1 MVLLLFTSTYRV
13 SPSTILVTT
22 PSTQP
27 ADPRHS
33 TSDPEYALS
42 RSLRSVS
49 ELLRLPRVFSILSNV
64 VVGLSGSLRLPRVFS
79 TNCHSLLPSGILCQ
93 VRSSS
98 PLSTSDGVRSL
109 ISPDAFA
116 RTRLSA
122 VFDSIDLSSSI
133 TYVSPDSITACDGSL
148 IVADVN
154 KGLISK
160 LPILTSTAVGLY
172 SSIHSLAMSLP
183 IGLSSTSFTKML
195 SPGVTYEVS
204 ASLTNGI
211 LLSPSIAS
219 KGRGD
224 SFSVSLSVTLLS
236 TRSIMSLAVI
246 LDTAFWPTT
255 EGMLP
260 PPPTRESSNS
270 ANAVSRFINIIYS
283 LSRKKRIGKY

>member
-1 MVLLLFTSTYRV
+1 MVTK
-13 SPSTILVTT
+13 

-42 RSLRSVS
+42 SSLLSVS
-49 ELLRLPRVFSILSNV
+49 ELLRFPWMFSILSNV

-93 VRSSS
+93 VLSSS
-98 PLSTSDGVRSL
+98 PLSTRDGVRSL
-109 ISPDAFA
+109 ISPVAFA
-116 RTRLSA
+116 RARLSA
-122 VFDSIDLSSSI
+122 VFDSIGPSNSI
-133 TYVSPDSITACDGSL
+133 TYVSPASITASDGSL

-160 LPILTSTAVGLY
+160 LLMLTSTAVGLY
-172 SSIHSLAMSLP
+172 SSIHSLPMSLP
-183 IGLSSTSFTKML
+183 IGLSSTSFIKML
-195 SPGVTYEVS
+195 SPAVTYDVS

-219 KGRGD
+219 KGRGG
-224 SFSVSLSVTLLS
+224 SLSVSLSVTLS

-255 EGMLP
+255 DGMLLM
-260 PPPTRESSNS
+260 PPTTKDSSNS
-270 ANAVSRFINIIYS
+270 ANAVSRFIIIICS
-283 LSRKKRIGKY
+283 LRRKKRFGKY